1 MESQPAGYP
10 VRSLPCHTHW
20 RRHHLLIDRPHII
33 THGWRLSLVTQL
45 AWFGL
50 RTCMTLGPW
59 GDDIRLVWGMLHSIP
74 IPTLFPSFV
83 WKLFVWKLPVHLSY
97 GNYSG
102 RLVPRGP
109 DHSVAAPLH
118 PSSIYLACG
127 TLTLRLLSLG
137 GGPSSSSRRGMGWFP
152 IEG

>member
-74 IPTLFPSFV
+74 IPTLFPSYGN
-83 WKLFVWKLPVHLSY
+83 HSY
-97 GNYSG
+97 GNCLYTYRMGTTAGGWYHAVLTIVSLPLFIFLQSTWHVAHSLYG
-102 RLVPRGP
+102 CCHWAADPPRRVGE
-109 DHSVAAPLH
+109 
-118 PSSIYLACG
+118 G
-127 TLTLRLLSLG
+127 WG
-137 GGPSSSSRRGMGWFP
+137 GSP
-152 IEG
+152 